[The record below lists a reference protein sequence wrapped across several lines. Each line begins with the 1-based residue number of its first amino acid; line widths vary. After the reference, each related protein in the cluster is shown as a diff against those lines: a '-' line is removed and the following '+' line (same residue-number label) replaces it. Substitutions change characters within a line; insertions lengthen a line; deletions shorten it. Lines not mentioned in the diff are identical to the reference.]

1 MKSFRDAE
9 NREWFLRLDFETLE
23 RVEASTGV
31 KLDDIA
37 SDNPQS
43 VVAVQSAVTR
53 GKVLWAMVE
62 PQANERGITRAQFAK
77 AMDGP
82 AMYAAHKALLDEQV
96 FFSPPEYR
104 VILELSLRAQEEHN
118 AKAVEEAR
126 REAEKL
132 LSDASASK
140 SPESSESIQPAGASA
155 S

>member
-1 MKSFRDAE
+1 MKSFRDSE
-9 NREWFLRLDFETLE
+9 NRVWFLRLDFETLE

-62 PQANERGITRAQFAK
+62 PQAVERGITRAQFAK
-77 AMDGP
+77 TMDGP

-104 VILELSLRAQEEHN
+104 TILELSLKAQEIHN
-118 AKAVEEAR
+118 AKAVEAAKAEAQH
-126 REAEKL
+126 L
-132 LSDASASK
+132 LSDASALK
-140 SPESSESIQPAGASA
+140 LPELSESIQPAGASE

>member
-1 MKSFRDAE
+1 
-9 NREWFLRLDFETLE
+9 
-23 RVEASTGV
+23 
-31 KLDDIA
+31 
-37 SDNPQS
+37 
-43 VVAVQSAVTR
+43 
-53 GKVLWAMVE
+53 
-62 PQANERGITRAQFAK
+62 
-77 AMDGP
+77 MDGP